1 MWSTADIPSQHGTVA
16 VVTGANGGLGMASAM
31 ALAGAGAH
39 VVMAARNQAKAQA
52 AHGEILGAHPDA
64 SLEIVEL
71 DLGSLASVEAAAK
84 QVLANHERI
93 DVLMNNAGLMAMP
106 QRTTEDGFE
115 MQWGVNVLG
124 HWALTAHLLP
134 MILATPGARVVSLAS
149 VAQHQARG
157 IARDPHRRGSYDPW
171 SVYSQSKLG
180 NRAFAMGLQQQFEEA
195 GVEAQSFVAH
205 PGLTNSD
212 LQQRTHREDGAGLQ
226 GAFWATVTPIFGMSV
241 EQGALSQLRA
251 ATEPGAD
258 PHKQYCPMFAWAGPP
273 VAKPMVRPG
282 TDRDIA
288 RLWETATR
296 DTGLELDVAAAL
308 EAG

>member
-1 MWSTADIPSQHGTVA
+1 MWSTKDIPDQSGRVA
-16 VVTGANGGLGMASAM
+16 VITGANSGLGKASAE

-39 VVMAARNQAKAQA
+39 VVMAARNQAKAKAAQA
-52 AHGEILGAHPDA
+52 EILSAHPAA

-71 DLGSLASVEAAAK
+71 DLGSLDSVAQAADAIAAK
-84 QVLANHERI
+84 HDRI

-106 QRTTEDGFE
+106 QRQTDDGFE

-134 MILATPGARVVSLAS
+134 LVLHTPGARVVSLSS

-157 IARDPHRRGSYDPW
+157 IARDPHRRGSYEPW

-180 NRAFAMGLQQQFEEA
+180 DRVFAMGLQRQFEAA
-195 GVEAQSFVAH
+195 GADAQSFVAH

-212 LQQRTHREDGAGLQ
+212 LQQRAHREQGGLQ
-226 GAFWATVTPIFGMSV
+226 SRFWATITPVVGMST

-258 PHKQYCPMFAWAGPP
+258 PHKQYCPLFGAFGPP

-282 TDRDIA
+282 TDRDIE

-296 DTGLELDVAAAL
+296 DTGLEIDVAAATQV
-308 EAG
+308 A

>member
-1 MWSTADIPSQHGTVA
+1 MWSTDDIPALDGTVA
-16 VVTGANGGLGMASAM
+16 VVTGANSGLGKASAM

-39 VVMAARNQAKAQA
+39 VVMAARNQDKARA
-52 AHGEILGAHPDA
+52 AHAEILSTHPGA

-71 DLGSLASVEAAAK
+71 DLGSLASVQHAAD
-84 QVLANHERI
+84 QVSRTHDRI

-106 QRTTEDGFE
+106 QRQTEDGFE

-124 HWALTAHLLP
+124 HWALTSHLLP
-134 MILATPGARVVSLAS
+134 LVLQTPGARVVSLAS
-149 VAQHQARG
+149 VAQHQSRG
-157 IARDPHRRGSYDPW
+157 IAPDPHRRGSYDPW

-180 NRAFAMGLQQQFEEA
+180 DRVFAMGLQQQFEQA
-195 GVEAQSFVAH
+195 GVEAMSFVAH

-212 LQQRTHREDGAGLQ
+212 LQQRTHREQ
-226 GAFWATVTPIFGMSV
+226 GGVQARFWATITPVIGMTI

-258 PHKQYCPMFAWAGPP
+258 PHKQYCPLFGAFGPP

-288 RLWETATR
+288 RLWQSATH
-296 DTGLELDVAAAL
+296 DTGLEIDVAAAL
-308 EAG
+308 RAT